1 MQALTRKASF
11 WGLGGLIAQGIN
23 LLAVALTAH
32 AVSQAT
38 FGTYRQMVLLHGLLT
53 ILFLYSLGSAV
64 LHFVQGHADT
74 GLARRIFGLQLTL
87 GAIASLI
94 LLVASPLFARWFNNP
109 DLTESLRV
117 FSPYPLLIA
126 VGISVPLLIHSLG
139 RERAAGASLVI
150 QPAAV
155 ALGLSVAAFT
165 AGSSV
170 AIAAGMVIGAGVG
183 AVLTYF
189 LAGFRLGT
197 SVTPKVRG
205 ESRHFLAFALPLGF
219 AAGTT
224 LLGYQIDQLMVAAL
238 TTPTVYAVY
247 AAGAIEVPLVKLVRD
262 SVAVSAMPAL
272 VTALRAGDRETF
284 RGLWARSIELVA
296 LVVLPLAVTFWIAA
310 PWIIGLLFG
319 VGYTDAILF
328 FRLYLLAIPARLF
341 WHEGVL
347 MATGRTRPAIAL
359 TAVFAALNLALN
371 AIGWWLIGIEALPVA
386 TAISVAV
393 SAVLFAIVGARQLN
407 LPLRDVLPIRSVIPG
422 VVASVVVLAA
432 LLAGRAVI
440 DVTGIVSNILVIGGI
455 AGGSWLVV
463 AGIYFRTHRS
473 ESD

>member
-1 MQALTRKASF
+1 MQALTRRASY
-11 WGLGGLIAQGIN
+11 WGLGGLVAQGIN

-38 FGTYRQMVLLHGLLT
+38 FGSYRQMVLLHGLLT

-64 LHFVQGHADT
+64 LHFVQSHADT
-74 GLARRIFGLQLTL
+74 ALARRVFGLQLTL
-87 GAIASLI
+87 GGIASVV
-94 LLVASPLFARWFNNP
+94 LLVASPLFAEWFNNP
-109 DLTESLRV
+109 DLTLSLRV

-139 RERAAGASLVI
+139 RERAAGLSLVI

-155 ALGLSVAAFT
+155 ALGLSVAAF
-165 AGSSV
+165 AVGSSV

-183 AVLTYF
+183 AILTYL

-205 ESRHFLAFALPLGF
+205 ESRHLLAFSLPLGV

-238 TTPTVYAVY
+238 TTPTAYAVY

-262 SVAVSAMPAL
+262 SVAVSALPAL
-272 VTALRAGDRETF
+272 VEALRSGDRDTF
-284 RGLWARSIELVA
+284 RGLWARSIELVG

-359 TAVFAALNLALN
+359 TLMFAALNLVLN

-393 SAVLFAIVGARQLN
+393 SAVLFASVGARQLD

-422 VVASVVVLAA
+422 VIAAIVVLAA
-432 LLAGRAVI
+432 LMAGRAVI

-463 AGIYFRTHRS
+463 AGIYFRSHRTS
-473 ESD
+473 ED